1 MAEEDGMKVADLLP
15 VRLTLGPEAEAA
27 MHGAAGGGGGA
38 RLAWDLI
45 ADQAGEALRGLLDC
59 DPIELLAKAWLEAQ
73 ALRDYAD
80 PAKHP
85 PGETSLVPLAEHK
98 FVRDLHPTL
107 EVAVAGCPP
116 ARLRFTVS
124 LAAHFKGLT
133 LSIRDGH
140 VTAGAVG
147 EAWVSAI
154 VRYGDVALTSEKE
167 SKKVKLP
174 GRFAFAAPGL
184 RIPPPDATG
193 QEVAPGQ

>member
-1 MAEEDGMKVADLLP
+1 MAEGEGIKVADLLP
-15 VRLTLGPEAEAA
+15 ARLTLGPEAEAA
-27 MHGAAGGGGGA
+27 MRDAAGGGGA
-38 RLAWDLI
+38 RLAWDFV
-45 ADQAGEALRGLLDC
+45 ADQAGEALRGLLNC
-59 DPIELLAKAWLEAQ
+59 DPIELLAKGWIEAR

-85 PGETSLVPLAEHK
+85 PGEMSLVPLAEHK
-98 FVRDLHPTL
+98 FVRDLRPTL

-140 VTAGAVG
+140 VTGGAVG

-154 VRYGDVALTSEKE
+154 VKYGDVALIGEKE
-167 SKKVKLP
+167 SKKLKLP

-184 RIPPPDATG
+184 RIPPPDASG
-193 QEVAPGQ
+193 QETGGG